1 MVRFES
7 KTTPSFLT
15 VGLTL
20 TVESPVVRI
29 QLIYYYCA
37 YFSKFVK
44 RFCEGRLIGLERFK
58 PRAQEK
64 LEFFQVEYVVLTR
77 CWCGVPNP
85 CVCTHKNDR
94 VRTLKIL

>member
-37 YFSKFVK
+37 YFSKFV
-44 RFCEGRLIGLERFK
+44 
-58 PRAQEK
+58 
-64 LEFFQVEYVVLTR
+64 
-77 CWCGVPNP
+77 
-85 CVCTHKNDR
+85 
-94 VRTLKIL
+94 